1 MHDEYFAQLLIESTV
16 VQLQIDEYFI
26 PDLRPPEDYQGPQL
40 VAIAHAGRLATLGS
54 TGRLVRE
61 LSPETS
67 VALLQA
73 AQGAHEEV
81 VREGYDTATGRTLT
95 VLYLHVDHPRGLKHS
110 FTCRAVINHHVPRAL
125 PPQWSALLRL
135 MRDSAGLLS
144 GEAAD
149 AWDRALTWTSPVD
162 LGPVWLVG
170 APVRLP
176 HLVTSVAHDGALYI
190 RTGQPPQASSLY
202 LLSEG
207 VLTCLDDQRVIAPVN
222 GRFVLPCGGGTL
234 TLRREW
240 QTPLRIVIRA
250 DDDRGI
256 YVQRA

>member
-1 MHDEYFAQLLIESTV
+1 MHDEYFAQLLIDSTV

-26 PDLRPPEDYQGPQL
+26 PDLAPPYDYQGPQL
-40 VAIAHAGRLATLGS
+40 IAIAYAGRLATLGS

-61 LSPETS
+61 LPPEKRA
-67 VALLQA
+67 ALLTA
-73 AQGAHEEV
+73 AMGAREEEV
-81 VREGYDTATGRTLT
+81 HEGVDTATGRRLT
-95 VLYLHVDHPRGLKHS
+95 VLLLHVDHPRGLSHS

-125 PPQWSALLRL
+125 PPQWSAMLRLLR
-135 MRDSAGLLS
+135 DTAGPLG

-149 AWDRALTWTSPVD
+149 AWDRALTFASPVD
-162 LGPVWLVG
+162 LGPVWGVG

-176 HLVTSVAHDGALYI
+176 HIVTTLAHDGALYL

-202 LLSEG
+202 LLSDG
-207 VLTCLDDQRVIAPVN
+207 VLTCLDDQRLVVPVDR
-222 GRFVLPCGGGTL
+222 RFVLPCGGGTL

-240 QTPLRIVIRA
+240 QSPLRIVIRA
-250 DDDRGI
+250 DDERGI